1 MTRTVSRPGRDG
13 RDLPL
18 WPSSVT
24 RLPGGEPQ
32 LHPGH
37 VASWSQNAPRPRR
50 EQSRGFL
57 AAFPV
62 AQGSPPLRLPRKRPA
77 AVPPDVRVP
86 ASGVSPCGPSRAR
99 RPFAVA
105 VPLPA
110 ERALPPRRP
119 GTKAARLW
127 AARSC
132 LTRDGSGA
140 PPVPEDPP
148 VRSHVPRGVCA
159 LNREDR
165 LRVARGAG
173 HAPAAGSVT
182 RTAPFGQRRR
192 PSKRPGLHPI
202 FLNPASSPIR
212 RPCSSNSSAYTR
224 GNGSGLRR

>member
-1 MTRTVSRPGRDG
+1 MTP
-13 RDLPL
+13 P
-18 WPSSVT
+18 
-24 RLPGGEPQ
+24 PGGEPQ

-62 AQGSPPLRLPRKRPA
+62 AQGSSPLRSSRKRPA

-86 ASGVSPCGPSRAR
+86 ASGVSPCGSSRAR

-140 PPVPEDPP
+140 PPVPADSP
-148 VRSHVPRGVCA
+148 VRSHVPRGVCV

-182 RTAPFGQRRR
+182 RTAPFGQHRR
-192 PSKRPGLHPI
+192 PSKRPGLHPM